1 MTQITA
7 DWKDVQQKAYRL
19 LIDNSIECD
28 AISTFSILCT
38 SHGDS
43 GTYQTYVNNKSR
55 VTKDNAP
62 SKANWYCTCPWGKWS
77 NTGKRPHDGP
87 DSTGT
92 VKVQNRFC
100 SHAYAAYLMLYQYR
114 KLHKDEMKKQKEQDL
129 QNSDLDQDLDVQKED
144 SEDQQTGIL
153 RDEAEEQDLNPETEQ
168 YVDPEQLEN
177 DLNALV
183 DGTEQEQD
191 ESDEFNIHE

>member
-7 DWKDVQQKAYRL
+7 DWKDIQQKAYRL

-38 SHGDS
+38 SHGDND
-43 GTYQTYVNNKSR
+43 TYQTYVNNKSR

-62 SKANWYCTCPWGKWS
+62 SKANWYCTCLWGKWC

-114 KLHKDEMKKQKEQDL
+114 KLHKEEMKKQKEQD
-129 QNSDLDQDLDVQKED
+129 QNLDIQQDDLE
-144 SEDQQTGIL
+144 EQQT
-153 RDEAEEQDLNPETEQ
+153 DSQQDQTEEENDLNPETEQ
-168 YVDPEQLEN
+168 YADPEQLEN
-177 DLNALV
+177 DLNALA
-183 DGTEQEQD
+183 DGTESEQD
-191 ESDEFNIHE
+191 ESDK

>member
-38 SHGDS
+38 SHGDN

-77 NTGKRPHDGP
+77 NTGNRPHDGP

-114 KLHKDEMKKQKEQDL
+114 KLHKEEMQKQKEQD
-129 QNSDLDQDLDVQKED
+129 QVE
-144 SEDQQTGIL
+144 
-153 RDEAEEQDLNPETEQ
+153 EEQDLNPETEQ
-168 YVDPEQLEN
+168 YADPEQLEN
-177 DLNALV
+177 DLNALA
-183 DGTEQEQD
+183 DGTESEQD
-191 ESDEFNIHE
+191 ESDGFDE

>member
-38 SHGDS
+38 SHGDN

-77 NTGKRPHDGP
+77 NTGNRPHDGS

-114 KLHKDEMKKQKEQDL
+114 KLHKEEMQKQKEQDQD
-129 QNSDLDQDLDVQKED
+129 QNLDIQQDGLE
-144 SEDQQTGIL
+144 EQQT
-153 RDEAEEQDLNPETEQ
+153 DSQQDQVEEEQDLNPETEQ
-168 YVDPEQLEN
+168 YADPEQLEN
-177 DLNALV
+177 DLNALA
-183 DGTEQEQD
+183 DGTESEQD
-191 ESDEFNIHE
+191 ESDGFDE